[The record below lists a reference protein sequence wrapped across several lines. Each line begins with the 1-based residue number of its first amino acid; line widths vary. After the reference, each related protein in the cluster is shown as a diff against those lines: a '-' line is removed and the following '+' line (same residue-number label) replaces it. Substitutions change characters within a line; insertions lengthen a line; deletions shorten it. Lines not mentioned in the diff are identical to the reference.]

1 MEETNLNNP
10 ERLIKKY
17 YLVDYDNTG
26 YLGLNGIEEL
36 DNESVVT
43 IFYSKKAQSIPIQ
56 FFQKFLECKANVK
69 FYPIENEDKNIINFQ
84 ISAYLGYVLGDDK
97 TADCYIVSNDN
108 KLEFLRNFGDTKET
122 EIRIMSN
129 ILGETKV
136 DIKLALSEPDEKSEF
151 DIAVESL
158 KLSSEDKSSLF
169 KILDLFNSG
178 DITMRKQHIQAN
190 IKWVFG
196 EENASEY
203 YRAIKKLIK

>member
-1 MEETNLNNP
+1 MEETNLNNH

-26 YLGLNGIEEL
+26 YSGLNGIEEL

-97 TADCYIVSNDN
+97 TADCCIVSNDN
-108 KLEFLRNFGDTKET
+108 KLEFLQNFGNTKDI
-122 EIRIMSN
+122 EIK
-129 ILGETKV
+129 ILPSVSGEKQEFEEV
-136 DIKLALSEPDEKSEF
+136 SEPDEKSEF
-151 DIAVESL
+151 YIAVESL
-158 KLSSEDKSSLF
+158 NLSLEDKSSLF
-169 KILDLFNSG
+169 KILDLFKSG

-196 EENASEY
+196 EGNALGY

>member
-10 ERLIKKY
+10 QRLIKKY

-97 TADCYIVSNDN
+97 TADCCIVSNDN
-108 KLEFLRNFGDTKET
+108 KLGFL
-122 EIRIMSN
+122 
-129 ILGETKV
+129 
-136 DIKLALSEPDEKSEF
+136 
-151 DIAVESL
+151 
-158 KLSSEDKSSLF
+158 
-169 KILDLFNSG
+169 
-178 DITMRKQHIQAN
+178 
-190 IKWVFG
+190 
-196 EENASEY
+196 
-203 YRAIKKLIK
+203 